1 MRILMVYCNAPQENA
16 LPMGL
21 SQVITCLKAAGHDV
35 RLFHST
41 FYRHG
46 FKSAMEMR
54 MEALQFQPCPVSY
67 EPTEMEPDF
76 RDLLESFRPQLIGF
90 SVVEPTFYVFQR
102 LLAAARGII
111 RRDAIRVAVGG
122 VHAIYWPESVA
133 AVPEVDFIC
142 VGEGEV
148 AFIELCGKLA
158 LGEDYR
164 GQTGFWVRN
173 GDGWLRN
180 PVRQLVDLDILPA
193 LDISDWGTRY
203 LNKPMMGKIR
213 RTVSIELTRGCPY
226 QCTYC
231 GNAFL
236 NDTFASLGRWYR
248 MKSIA
253 KIADE
258 YATLI
263 DRYQPDFIYKM
274 SESFLAVPRP
284 RLEAYA
290 AMYREYRI
298 PFWIETRP
306 ETVTGWNVR
315 LLKELGCVRV
325 SVGLE
330 SGCEDYRRR
339 HLRRAYSNKQVLEAS
354 RRFREQ
360 GISFSLNLIIGMPFE
375 TREMIFDGVRLLR
388 AAKPDGFSIFLFT
401 PYKGCIM
408 RQVCEDKGMIDP
420 DFIGEDYFLMKYP
433 LRNNTLGPEVVGLW
447 RTVPLYAR
455 LPESRYPL
463 IARAEQLDAQGDRAY
478 QDLKREYFDLMGWNP
493 VPAA

>member
-21 SQVITCLKAAGHDV
+21 SQVITCLKAAGHEV

-41 FYRHG
+41 FYDHG
-46 FKSAMEMR
+46 FKSATEMR
-54 MEALQFQPCPVSY
+54 MEALQFQPCAVAY
-67 EPTEMEPDF
+67 EPTDMDADF
-76 RDLLESFRPQLIGF
+76 RALIEDFRPQLIGF

-102 LLAAARGII
+102 LLAAARELI
-111 RRDAIRVAVGG
+111 RRDSIKVAVGG

-133 AVPEVDFIC
+133 AAPEVDFIC
-142 VGEGEV
+142 VGEGEE
-148 AFIELCGKLA
+148 AFVELCAKLDSGA
-158 LGEDYR
+158 DCR
-164 GQTGFWVRN
+164 GQAGFWVR
-173 GDGWLRN
+173 DGEGWARN
-180 PVRQLVDLDILPA
+180 PVRRLVDLDSLPP
-193 LDISDWGTRY
+193 LDISDWGERY
-203 LNKPMMGKIR
+203 LSKPMMGKLH

-236 NDTFASLGRWYR
+236 NEAFASLGKWYR
-248 MKSIA
+248 LKSID
-253 KIADE
+253 KIAAE
-258 YATLI
+258 YSSLI
-263 DRYQPDFIYKM
+263 ERYRPEFIYKM
-274 SESFLAVPRP
+274 SESFLAAPRP

-290 AMYREYRI
+290 AMYRAHRI

-306 ETVTGWNVR
+306 ETVTEWNVR

-330 SGCEDYRRR
+330 SGNEGYRRQ
-339 HLRRAYSNKQVLEAS
+339 HLRRAYTNAQVLEAA
-354 RRFREQ
+354 RLFHEH

-375 TREMIFDGVRLLR
+375 TREMVFDGIKLLR
-388 AAKPDGFSIFLFT
+388 AAKPGGFSVFLFT

-408 RQVCEDKGMIDP
+408 RKVCEEKDMIDA

-433 LRNNTLGPEVVGLW
+433 LRNNTFGPEVVGLW

-463 IARAEQLDAQGDRAY
+463 IAQAEKLDAQGDRVY
-478 QDLKREYFDLMGWNP
+478 RDLKREYYEVMGWE
-493 VPAA
+493 PAPA